1 MSDPAASNSR
11 PPHIRRRAARREDA
25 ERDASIF
32 LRLRA
37 GVPVPDIA
45 RAHHCSER
53 TVRRIVART
62 LARRERDATG
72 GYAQLQ
78 IERLNDALMVAT
90 YQMVNGDMKALDR
103 VLKVMQTQDR
113 YHGFG
118 LPGGPAPAIPAPA
131 RLAAMRPPRLAL
143 PAQLR
148 ALPAP
153 DAYEEKID
161 ADQNRPTTP

>member
-1 MSDPAASNSR
+1 MFDPAPVPSPAPR
-11 PPHIRRRAARREDA
+11 LRRRVPRRRDA
-25 ERDASIF
+25 KREASIF

-37 GVPVPDIA
+37 GVSVPDIA

-62 LARRERDATG
+62 LARRESDATG

-78 IERLNDALMVAT
+78 IERLNDALMVANL
-90 YQMVNGDMKALDR
+90 QMMNGDLRGLDR
-103 VLKVMQTQDR
+103 VLKVLQAQDR

-118 LPGGPAPAIPAPA
+118 LSGGPMPAIPASA
-131 RLAAMRPPRLAL
+131 LAAPATRPPRLAQ
-143 PAQLR
+143 PEPQR

-153 DAYEEKID
+153 DNVEKID
-161 ADQNRPTTP
+161 ADKNPPITV